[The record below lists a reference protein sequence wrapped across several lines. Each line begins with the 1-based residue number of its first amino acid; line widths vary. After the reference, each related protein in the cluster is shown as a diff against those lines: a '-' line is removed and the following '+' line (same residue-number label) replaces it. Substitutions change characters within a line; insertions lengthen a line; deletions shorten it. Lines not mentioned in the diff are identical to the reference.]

1 MGVTG
6 DPGMLNGVVWGLAQL
21 KLGTE
26 CDLCICGDVT
36 DGGDIAGGVVEAA
49 IVPSCN
55 IV

>member
-1 MGVTG
+1 MG
-6 DPGMLNGVVWGLAQL
+6 DPEMLNGAVCGLAQL

-36 DGGDIAGGVVEAA
+36 DGDIAGGVVEAA